1 MHAFRR
7 TDDIRLPDP
16 LRDTTQLVLML
27 VRGLTM
33 PIIRQ
38 EEPMWHL
45 LKMGITVV

>member
-7 TDDIRLPDP
+7 TAGIRLPDP
-16 LRDTTQLVLML
+16 LRDMTQLVFML

-38 EEPMWHL
+38 EEPMRRL
-45 LKMGITVV
+45 LKMGITLV